1 LDQNQNTISNHKLQY
16 VYMETTRSRK
26 VSKLE
31 QHHMLRTR
39 DNVNWGSCKSCESW
53 ETVVDI

>member
-1 LDQNQNTISNHKLQY
+1 
-16 VYMETTRSRK
+16 METTRSRK

-39 DNVNWGSCKSCESW
+39 DNVNWGAVNRVRVGKQL
-53 ETVVDI
+53 